1 MGSKSKKLFGE
12 ARKIIPSGV
21 NSPVRFYKPYPFFV
35 KKSKGDTIWDED
47 GKRYIDYCNGYG
59 ALLLGHARRE
69 IISAV
74 SSQLKKGTLY
84 TIPTA
89 LEVDL
94 SKLIRKNFPSMDKIR
109 LVNTGAEATMT
120 AIRLARG
127 FTKKKKI
134 IKFEGCYHGAYSS
147 VLVQAGSG
155 SAHIGISVS
164 EGGLKEISKNTLV
177 VPYNDSHT
185 LEQVLSKNKDVAG
198 LIIEPVL
205 ANMGLILPEKNFLS
219 DVRKITKQHDV
230 PLIFDEVVTGF
241 RVSNGGAQKT
251 FKIKPDITTLGK
263 ALGNGFTIAAVGG
276 KKEIMNKLA
285 PGGNV
290 YQASTFAGNP
300 ISVTAAI
307 NSIKTI
313 NKMKNKLYEKL
324 ARNCELLVDE
334 IDDLATDYK
343 IPHQIN
349 SLASMFQIFFT
360 NKPVIDY
367 KTSKKSNTKKF
378 HKLFSNLL
386 KNGIFIA
393 PSQYETAFLS
403 DAHTDVDITKT
414 VGAYGLSLEALR
426 N

>member
-35 KKSKGDTIWDED
+35 KKSKGGTIWDED
-47 GKRYIDYCNGYG
+47 GKHYIDYCNGYG

-84 TIPTA
+84 TTPTA
-89 LEVDL
+89 LEVEL
-94 SKLIRKNFPSMDKIR
+94 SKLIRKNFPSMDKVR

-393 PSQYETAFLS
+393 PSQYETVFLS
-403 DAHTDVDITKT
+403 DAHTDADITKT
-414 VGAYGLSLEALR
+414 IGAYGLSLEALR

>member
-89 LEVDL
+89 LEVEL

-414 VGAYGLSLEALR
+414 IGAYGLSLEALR